1 VLRLRRTAAVTAL
14 LLAACAPAAGAHQG
28 NPNFRSVLRGLTP
41 AQAGVQL
48 SIVNYDD
55 SFELINHSART
66 IVVDGYQGEPYA
78 RVLPDGTVQLNRN
91 SPAYY
96 LNDDRFGGATVPASA
111 SARATPQWQ
120 TQDRTGRLI
129 WHDHRMHWMGR
140 NVPPAVKDK
149 GVKTKIFDYSV
160 PLRVDGRQ
168 AAIKGTLFWVGEPG
182 GGMPVAAIAALLVL
196 AVGSAGL
203 VVVVRRRR
211 AAHGPSGGDRGGD
224 GPEPPE
230 GAEAW

>member
-1 VLRLRRTAAVTAL
+1 MSRLRRAAVVSAL
-14 LLAACAPAAGAHQG
+14 LLAACASAADAHQG

-41 AQAGVQL
+41 AQSGVQL

-55 SFELINHSART
+55 SFELINHSGRT
-66 IVVDGYQGEPYA
+66 IVVMGYQGEPYA

-96 LNDDRFGGATVPASA
+96 LNDDRYGGATVPGSA
-111 SARATPQWQ
+111 SARATPQWE

-140 NVPPAVKDK
+140 NVPSAVKDRS
-149 GVKTKIFDYSV
+149 VKTKIFDYAV
-160 PLRVDGRQ
+160 PLRVDGRP

-182 GGMPVAAIAALLVL
+182 GGMPAAAIAALLLV
-196 AVGSAGL
+196 AFGSVAS

-211 AAHGPSGGDRGGD
+211 AAHGRRGDDQAGD
-224 GPEPPE
+224 GPASPE

>member
-1 VLRLRRTAAVTAL
+1 VSRLRRAVAVAAL
-14 LLAACAPAAGAHQG
+14 LLAACAPVAHAHQG

-41 AQAGVQL
+41 AESGVQL

-55 SFELINHSART
+55 SFELINHSGRT
-66 IVVDGYQGEPYA
+66 VVVDGYQGEPYA

-96 LNDDRFGGATVPASA
+96 LNDDRYGGATVPATA
-111 SARATPQWQ
+111 SARATPRWE
-120 TQDRTGRLI
+120 TQDGTGRLI

-149 GVKTKIFDYSV
+149 GVRTKIFDYSI
-160 PLRVDGRQ
+160 PLRVDGRP

-182 GGMPVAAIAALLVL
+182 GGMPVAAIVALLAL
-196 AVGSAGL
+196 AAGSLAL

-211 AAHGPSGGDRGGD
+211 AAQPGGADDRAQ
-224 GPEPPE
+224 EPDRDT
-230 GAEAW
+230 EAW